1 MVSHHLSA
9 PEPIVVIDAFLHPE
23 TFPKVISEL
32 GRLHH
37 WQPEIDFKGAA
48 PVGETCELPSSFE
61 TYRAIIQELKK
72 LFPVPW
78 TIDRFYVNRF
88 KPREVPQFHADGD
101 VITCLLY
108 ADPGNW
114 SPRDHGETQLLIGGE
129 IRGILP
135 LPNRMLVFDGRI
147 LHRATSFQTRVRHT
161 IAAKLDGVTF
171 ADIVLPGAAPPK
183 Q

>member
-1 MVSHHLSA
+1 VVNHPLPA

-37 WQPEIDFKGAA
+37 WQPEIDFRGAA

-72 LFPVPW
+72 LFPCRGRSIAS
-78 TIDRFYVNRF
+78 TSTASNRGG
-88 KPREVPQFHADGD
+88 PQFHADGD

-114 SPRDHGETQLLIGGE
+114 SPHDHGERNADRRRDT
-129 IRGILP
+129 RILP

-161 IAAKLDGVTF
+161 IAAN
-171 ADIVLPGAAPPK
+171 
-183 Q
+183 